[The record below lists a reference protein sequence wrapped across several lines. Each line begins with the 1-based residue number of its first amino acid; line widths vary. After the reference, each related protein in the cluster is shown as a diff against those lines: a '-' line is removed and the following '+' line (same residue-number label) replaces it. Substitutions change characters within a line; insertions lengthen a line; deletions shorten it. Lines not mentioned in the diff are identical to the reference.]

1 MFKSKI
7 VICHLFVIWVLSF
20 GILISGCAVIKE
32 TTRGFLGN
40 STKILEEKRKDAAVL
55 SVEKDYFT
63 CYHKV
68 LDILKERKSYIYT
81 KRSDLIA
88 FYVSEDDTT
97 AVGIFFKEIDK
108 QKTQIEIS
116 SPSTSAKEIIAK
128 EIFSSFE

>member
-1 MFKSKI
+1 MKRI
-7 VICHLFVIWVLSF
+7 FVITLLSYSVIAF
-20 GILISGCAVIKE
+20 VGCVGLKE
-32 TTRGFLGN
+32 TTKGFLGI

-68 LDILKERKSYIYT
+68 LDILKERKSHIYT

-128 EIFSSFE
+128 EIFSSFQEKPSE